1 MFNKQ
6 VSFFIFIINCLL
18 IISCAPQK
26 EIISEKSTG
35 NSQNKSK
42 KTIIANIDENYSKNS
57 KTLEN
62 NLKNDKVRKEVIS
75 NLFSKK
81 SSSNNVIFEFKNERY
96 LQGIDKK
103 EFQKKSIIAEKAIN
117 ATFKMLTKTPSTG
130 MESLKFNENYKVYKS
145 INYKFNNYFEN
156 EKIFNHYDNKKN
168 ILVLLPMSGLY
179 KKFGKKIRQAL
190 ELSLLE
196 TKGKIIQ
203 ISYFDTG
210 KNFSSD
216 KIIEAVGKNN
226 PTLILGPL
234 LRENI
239 IKIKSIYNK
248 LKVPII
254 SFNNDNSLAEQYLW
268 ITGFSPQEQVKTMV
282 NYSTSCNKSKLG
294 FIGQKN
300 KYGEMVFNT
309 VNKLVRSQT
318 LKKHLLLDER
328 ILNDKNILHKVLK
341 RYLNYKENNKDVEKI
356 QHVFDTIFLIGDTN
370 FILEVM
376 PILTYYDL
384 DTSKTDVL
392 GTNVLEDKILRTEH
406 SVINAKFPKINDNN
420 VDVFRTKWKK
430 LWKNEPDTLSR
441 LGYDIAKI
449 GMWLIFQE
457 MKLEE
462 LIKTNNNK
470 FTVLGNKYKFL
481 SNGEVMRPIE
491 IMKIDKLGKPKKIKL
506 CQ

>member
-18 IISCAPQK
+18 IISCVPQK
-26 EIISEKSTG
+26 DIISEKSMG

-96 LQGIDKK
+96 IQGIDKK
-103 EFQKKSIIAEKAIN
+103 EFKKKSIIAEKAIN

-156 EKIFNHYDNKKN
+156 EKIFNDYDNKKN

-196 TKGKIIQ
+196 TKGKIIK

-216 KIIEAVGKNN
+216 KIIEAVWKNN

-282 NYSTSCNKSKLG
+282 NYSSSCNKSKLG
-294 FIGQKN
+294 FI
-300 KYGEMVFNT
+300 
-309 VNKLVRSQT
+309 
-318 LKKHLLLDER
+318 
-328 ILNDKNILHKVLK
+328 
-341 RYLNYKENNKDVEKI
+341 
-356 QHVFDTIFLIGDTN
+356 
-370 FILEVM
+370 
-376 PILTYYDL
+376 
-384 DTSKTDVL
+384 
-392 GTNVLEDKILRTEH
+392 
-406 SVINAKFPKINDNN
+406 
-420 VDVFRTKWKK
+420 
-430 LWKNEPDTLSR
+430 R
-441 LGYDIAKI
+441 L
-449 GMWLIFQE
+449 F
-457 MKLEE
+457 
-462 LIKTNNNK
+462 
-470 FTVLGNKYKFL
+470 
-481 SNGEVMRPIE
+481 
-491 IMKIDKLGKPKKIKL
+491 
-506 CQ
+506 